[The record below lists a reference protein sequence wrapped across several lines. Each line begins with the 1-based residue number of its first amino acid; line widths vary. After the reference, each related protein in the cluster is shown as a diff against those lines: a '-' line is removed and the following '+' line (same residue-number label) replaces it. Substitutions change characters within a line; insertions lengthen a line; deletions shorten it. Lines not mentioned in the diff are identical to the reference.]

1 MRSTTSKAF
10 RDYFKANYPGLD
22 NDPTYWRLLRYLLFG
37 IRTKEGDLL
46 IDSWH
51 LAKAEEK
58 THLYRYN
65 NYCGI
70 DFLKR
75 FQQDVLPELMWSNW
89 DYKEGKARVAYFNF
103 PIEVLEL
110 LDKEH
115 TNMKECR
122 VYFDTGLKFS
132 KKRQKID
139 LEIMKEEAR
148 TYFELARPESLGLLE
163 YMNNLPTNCFSKII
177 EANFDETLIAA
188 SKLQDPLSQ
197 RVQVEILLTIKDE
210 LRPLYKPSIKGNTV
224 RIFPF
229 NASIPMLRRDLRK
242 KLCKGWYEFDL
253 ANSQLAIIGKT
264 WNVPEVQDY
273 LLANRK
279 IWVELFA
286 NFGIDATQLKLK
298 SPDKYES
305 IKKVFKDNLYS
316 TIYGMS
322 TSNVIKDVDTRL
334 EFWGITK
341 VGNHFVNFPL
351 IKTLF
356 AAREERM
363 DYLSSVGKSQTIFC
377 KELVVT
383 GGFNK
388 KGKPDLDR
396 RASLRSILAEEA
408 QAIELY
414 IMLPALDLAKST
426 DDFQITL
433 WQHDGFSA
441 NFTSTG
447 RKDRWINRIV
457 ESINKRASEL
467 GIITHLESALLNT

>member
-1 MRSTTSKAF
+1 MRKTTSKVF

-46 IDSWH
+46 IDGWH
-51 LAKAEEK
+51 LSKAEEK

-70 DFLKR
+70 DFLNR
-75 FQQDVLPELMWSNW
+75 FKSDVLTDLMWSNW
-89 DYKEGKARVAYFNF
+89 DYKEGKARVAYPNF

-110 LDKEH
+110 LDKEP

-132 KKRQKID
+132 RKRQKID
-139 LEIMKEEAR
+139 LEIMREEAL
-148 TYFELARPESLGLLE
+148 TYFEFARPESQGLLE
-163 YMNNLPTNCFSKII
+163 YMNNLPTNSFSKII
-177 EANFDETLIAA
+177 EANFESTWIAA
-188 SKLQDPLSQ
+188 SKLQDPLSK

-264 WNVPEVQDY
+264 WNVTEVQDY

-279 IWVELFA
+279 IWVELFTH
-286 NFGIDATQLKLK
+286 FGVDAATLKVQD
-298 SPDKYES
+298 SDKYEG

-322 TSNVIKDVDTRL
+322 PSNVIKDVTTRL
-334 EFWGITK
+334 EVWGIYSG
-341 VGNHFVNFPL
+341 GNEFVNFPL
-351 IKTLF
+351 VKTLF
-356 AAREERM
+356 TAREERM
-363 DYLSSVGKSQTIFC
+363 DYLSSVGKSQTIFG

-414 IMLPALDLAKST
+414 IMLPVLDLAKST
-426 DDFQITL
+426 NNFLITL
-433 WQHDGFSA
+433 WQHDGFSV
-441 NFTSTG
+441 NFTDKTK
-447 RKDRWINRIV
+447 KDIWLKRIV
-457 ESINKRASEL
+457 NSINQRASEL
-467 GIITHLESALLNT
+467 GIVTQLESALLEG